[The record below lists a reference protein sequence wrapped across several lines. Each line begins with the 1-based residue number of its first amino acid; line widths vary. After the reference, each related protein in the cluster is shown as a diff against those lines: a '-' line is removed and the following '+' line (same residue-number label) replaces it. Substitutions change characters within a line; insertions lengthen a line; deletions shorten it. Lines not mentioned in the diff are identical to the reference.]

1 MTNQIS
7 VNETINQVVID
18 ESNSSVVKLIAAGPQ
33 GIQGAASTVAGPSG
47 TLVRSGSDA
56 PANTLGNNGDWF
68 IETTNNR
75 LYGPKADNEWP
86 GEFVSLV
93 GPSGTLVRSG
103 SDEPADSL
111 GNNGDWYID
120 STSHVLYGPKA
131 SNTWPTPGTNLVGPQ
146 GQQGIQGEGS
156 ATVTIGTTSLGSTST
171 DVSVTNSG
179 SSTEAVLNFTIPRGE
194 TGTDGTDG
202 KTILNGSG
210 TPSGGNNG
218 DFWIDTNTNKLYGP
232 KANDTWDTSSFVSL
246 VGADGTDGK
255 SVLNGSGVPQSTDG
269 VDGDFWLETTNTRLY
284 GPKSN
289 GAWSSYVSLIGSGGG
304 GGGISNVV
312 EDTSPQLGGA
322 LDVQAQEINTSTTN
336 GNIKLAPN
344 GTGLLEVKG
353 NTNSGTIQLNC
364 EDNSH
369 GVKIKGPPHSASAS
383 YTFTLPNDIQENKYL
398 KTDSSGNTSW
408 DTPPDTNTTY
418 SVGDGGLTQN
428 NFTDTLKTKL
438 DGIADNATANAG
450 TITSVTGTSPI
461 ASTGGAT
468 PAISISEATTSAAG
482 SMSSADKTKL
492 DAIEESAD
500 VTDTTNVDSAGAVM
514 NSDLDGKGEILVGD
528 GDGDPTALAV
538 GGTNGHVLMVDSSES
553 TGVKWAS
560 HKGIFTSYAQLV
572 DQKASNV
579 HGGAVGSSTG
589 WEFRDLNTEKFDPD
603 GIVLGFNGVST
614 GTTKSN
620 GSNTYTV
627 ATNTTEFAL
636 GAGTYFIRAR
646 APAIECSRSMF
657 YLRIYNNFDAA
668 RSSYYSGGSSSTTWT
683 NTATAG
689 GDPLGSVTPELS
701 TRFTLTETKLMVV
714 RQYFQGG
721 VNTDSYA
728 QGISALG
735 SYNSTIHSIYTV
747 VDIYK
752 E

>member
-75 LYGPKADNEWP
+75 LYGPKANNEWP

-179 SSTEAVLNFTIPRGE
+179 TSTEAVLNFTIPRGG

-210 TPSGGNNG
+210 TPSGGNDG

-383 YTFTLPNDIQENKYL
+383 YTFTLPNDIQENK
-398 KTDSSGNTSW
+398 
-408 DTPPDTNTTY
+408 
-418 SVGDGGLTQN
+418 
-428 NFTDTLKTKL
+428 
-438 DGIADNATANAG
+438 
-450 TITSVTGTSPI
+450 
-461 ASTGGAT
+461 
-468 PAISISEATTSAAG
+468 
-482 SMSSADKTKL
+482 
-492 DAIEESAD
+492 D
-500 VTDTTNVDSAGAVM
+500 V
-514 NSDLDGKGEILVGD
+514 
-528 GDGDPTALAV
+528 
-538 GGTNGHVLMVDSSES
+538 
-553 TGVKWAS
+553 
-560 HKGIFTSYAQLV
+560 
-572 DQKASNV
+572 
-579 HGGAVGSSTG
+579 
-589 WEFRDLNTEKFDPD
+589 
-603 GIVLGFNGVST
+603 
-614 GTTKSN
+614 
-620 GSNTYTV
+620 
-627 ATNTTEFAL
+627 
-636 GAGTYFIRAR
+636 
-646 APAIECSRSMF
+646 
-657 YLRIYNNFDAA
+657 
-668 RSSYYSGGSSSTTWT
+668 
-683 NTATAG
+683 
-689 GDPLGSVTPELS
+689 
-701 TRFTLTETKLMVV
+701 
-714 RQYFQGG
+714 
-721 VNTDSYA
+721 
-728 QGISALG
+728 
-735 SYNSTIHSIYTV
+735 
-747 VDIYK
+747 
-752 E
+752 

>member
-1 MTNQIS
+1 
-7 VNETINQVVID
+7 
-18 ESNSSVVKLIAAGPQ
+18 
-33 GIQGAASTVAGPSG
+33 
-47 TLVRSGSDA
+47 
-56 PANTLGNNGDWF
+56 
-68 IETTNNR
+68 
-75 LYGPKADNEWP
+75 
-86 GEFVSLV
+86 
-93 GPSGTLVRSG
+93 
-103 SDEPADSL
+103 
-111 GNNGDWYID
+111 
-120 STSHVLYGPKA
+120 
-131 SNTWPTPGTNLVGPQ
+131 
-146 GQQGIQGEGS
+146 
-156 ATVTIGTTSLGSTST
+156 
-171 DVSVTNSG
+171 
-179 SSTEAVLNFTIPRGE
+179 
-194 TGTDGTDG
+194 TDG

-482 SMSSADKTKL
+482 S
-492 DAIEESAD
+492 
-500 VTDTTNVDSAGAVM
+500 
-514 NSDLDGKGEILVGD
+514 
-528 GDGDPTALAV
+528 
-538 GGTNGHVLMVDSSES
+538 
-553 TGVKWAS
+553 
-560 HKGIFTSYAQLV
+560 
-572 DQKASNV
+572 
-579 HGGAVGSSTG
+579 
-589 WEFRDLNTEKFDPD
+589 
-603 GIVLGFNGVST
+603 
-614 GTTKSN
+614 
-620 GSNTYTV
+620 
-627 ATNTTEFAL
+627 
-636 GAGTYFIRAR
+636 
-646 APAIECSRSMF
+646 
-657 YLRIYNNFDAA
+657 
-668 RSSYYSGGSSSTTWT
+668 
-683 NTATAG
+683 
-689 GDPLGSVTPELS
+689 
-701 TRFTLTETKLMVV
+701 
-714 RQYFQGG
+714 
-721 VNTDSYA
+721 
-728 QGISALG
+728 
-735 SYNSTIHSIYTV
+735 
-747 VDIYK
+747 
-752 E
+752 